1 MKKIVLILA
10 IVSYA
15 LYSKASVAREMPAIK
30 PDSAAISKKVK
41 DLNDKIADLKS
52 QLAKVQND
60 LPTDS
65 AKYQELLSKSLD
77 EQKKSKD
84 YAKDAVGGDVGD
96 ANKAAKQA
104 KRAADATDDAN
115 DAKKQFDKDKKK
127 IKNLTKDIQKTQNK
141 IDKLSAQPVQ

>member
-1 MKKIVLILA
+1 MKKIILILA

-15 LYSKASVAREMPAIK
+15 ICTH
-30 PDSAAISKKVK
+30 AAGTSPVNVK
-41 DLNDKIADLKS
+41 DSLEIKKKLNDLNTKLTDLNT
-52 QLAKVQND
+52 QLSNIQTL

-96 ANKAAKQA
+96 ANKAARQA
-104 KRAADATDDAN
+104 RKAADATDDAN

-127 IKNLTKDIQKTQNK
+127 IKSLTKDIKKTQEK
-141 IDKLSAQPVQ
+141 IDKLNAQPVQ